1 MRKRPSYQTIFVL
14 GLAIY
19 LLTLLCITVVS
30 GVVIYSKHRNLV
42 TIAENDLNYYLEN
55 GTFNPR
61 VKQREA
67 NNFVYLPDGSRE
79 AFQSSSRA
87 ELVFDFDGYAQELS
101 RHVSAGSPVYR
112 LKFSLDLPH
121 HVAVVVAIPMENG
134 GLFLFLKE
142 LPDVDR
148 VLVFLYMAIT
158 LLCVLCVF
166 YLFFALRSSRTL
178 EKMQREYVDNIS
190 HELKSPVAAVKALA
204 EPIYDG
210 MVKDEESLQK
220 YSGIMLSELS
230 NLERTISEMLE
241 LSRIQNHRLAVEKK
255 RVTAQAVF
263 GDIVAKYSVLCDEFG
278 LSFLVDPPL
287 EKCPVLHT
295 NRELASRMLDIL
307 LDNAF
312 KFTQANG
319 MIQVILT
326 EQQRH
331 MVVTIRNDGPSI
343 EAADQKH
350 IFERFYQGGKAHD
363 KRGSGLGLAIAKEI
377 AESLN
382 EKLWLEHSVPGDT
395 AFSFTIS
402 SAR

>member
-1 MRKRPSYQTIFVL
+1 ML
-14 GLAIY
+14 GLVVY
-19 LLTLLCITVVS
+19 LLVLLCMTAGS
-30 GVVIYSKHRNLV
+30 AGFIYSRHRNLV
-42 TIAENDLNYYLEN
+42 NIARNDLEYYLDN
-55 GTFNPR
+55 GTFQPR
-61 VKQREA
+61 VSQREA
-67 NNFVYLPDGSRE
+67 NNFVYSADGSRE
-79 AFQSSSRA
+79 AFVSSGRA
-87 ELVFDFDGYAQELS
+87 ELVFDFDGYARELK
-101 RHVSAGSPVYR
+101 RHVGADGPVYR

-121 HVAVVVAIPMENG
+121 RVAVAVAIPMEDG

-142 LPDVDR
+142 LPDAGR
-148 VLVFLYMAIT
+148 VLLFLYLAIT
-158 LLCVLCVF
+158 LLGVLCVF
-166 YLFFALRSSRTL
+166 YLFFALRSSRAL

-210 MVKDEESLQK
+210 MVTDEESLRK
-220 YSGIMLSELS
+220 YGGIMLSELS
-230 NLERTISEMLE
+230 SLERTISDMLE
-241 LSRIQNHRLAVEKK
+241 LSRIQSRRLAVEKK

-263 GDIVAKYSVLCDEFG
+263 GDVIAKYSVLCDEFG

-382 EKLWLEHSVPGDT
+382 EKLWLVHSVPGDT